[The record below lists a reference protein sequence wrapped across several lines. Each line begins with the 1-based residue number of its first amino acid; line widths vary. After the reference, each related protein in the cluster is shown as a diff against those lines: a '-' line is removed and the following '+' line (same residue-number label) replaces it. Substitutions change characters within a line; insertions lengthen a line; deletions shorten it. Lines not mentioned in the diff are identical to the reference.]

1 MRIQWDGHTHSEFC
15 PHGSKNKTIAMV
27 ERAIQLDFTHYS
39 ITEHA
44 PLPPDLLSKK
54 TTSQDSSMKWED
66 LESYWKVI
74 QELKTAYKGKIEI
87 LIGLEI
93 DYLLGYENFTQE
105 FLESNQS
112 KLDEIIL
119 SLHFLPDKNKNLKI
133 IDKCW
138 ESFEA
143 SFMQQGKEKLWELYW
158 QTIEKMVSKK
168 WQFTKPI
175 RIGHLA
181 LIEKYN
187 RLIKPENSLR
197 KEWKEFALRKIIPKV
212 AKQGYSLDF
221 NVSGLRKKDCGMP
234 YLYTEFLE
242 SCKKLG
248 ITLVYEIEE
257 VVCILSIFKIFISY
271 YYIIK

>member
-112 KLDEIIL
+112 KLEIIL
-119 SLHFLPDKNKNLKI
+119 SLLFYQIIKIFLNFGN
-133 IDKCW
+133 
-138 ESFEA
+138 SFH
-143 SFMQQGKEKLWELYW
+143 SFL
-158 QTIEKMVSKK
+158 
-168 WQFTKPI
+168 
-175 RIGHLA
+175 
-181 LIEKYN
+181 
-187 RLIKPENSLR
+187 RL
-197 KEWKEFALRKIIPKV
+197 F
-212 AKQGYSLDF
+212 
-221 NVSGLRKKDCGMP
+221 SGLISL
-234 YLYTEFLE
+234 LYF
-242 SCKKLG
+242 
-248 ITLVYEIEE
+248 
-257 VVCILSIFKIFISY
+257 SIRAK
-271 YYIIK
+271 